1 MMGEKQKSYV
11 EATERLK
18 EAEKTMIAAE
28 YDFLRRKGRPETRLD
43 EIDDDAAFDSLL
55 IELYENPEVVD
66 LAEDVQKKRR
76 DMRSAEIT
84 LIDYALSI
92 VPDDVRETLR
102 EGARTQIMIRQKI
115 IDSIMT
121 HANV

>member
-1 MMGEKQKSYV
+1 MGEKQKSYV